1 MSQEHNITKIR
12 TDASRVDSEPGVGK
26 MVDVGVDDNILLAQG
41 HVPVL
46 KRSFNLLGTLGLG
59 FR

>member
-1 MSQEHNITKIR
+1 MSQEKDIAKTKK
-12 TDASRVDSEPGVGK
+12 DASRVNSEPGVGE